1 MTLKKYN
8 KYRMAV
14 VMFLAFGVSLSV
26 SSGNYLI
33 PLVAMIL
40 SWLILYNLRQQVDGV
55 IADECDYALAGKA
68 ARYTITIVSVF
79 LALAFFVLMQF
90 AGSNHEFYNFAMI
103 TSYFVC
109 GIMLLNSAIF
119 YYLKLKMKT
128 EKHSFKSWIKT
139 FGIYFIIAGIFA
151 AIFAAGSLRL
161 ISGEDSWLCTNGQ
174 WVKHGQ
180 PAAPQPTEIC
190 PLENYAK

>member
-14 VMFLAFGVSLSV
+14 VMLLAFGISISV
-26 SSGNYLI
+26 STGNYLLPI
-33 PLVAMIL
+33 VAMVL
-40 SWLILYNLRQQVDGV
+40 GWLILYNLRQQVDGV
-55 IADECDYALAGKA
+55 IADECDYALAGKS
-68 ARYTITIVSVF
+68 ARYTITAVSVL
-79 LALAFFVLMQF
+79 LALGCFVLMNF
-90 AGSNHEFYNFAMI
+90 AKGNHELYNLAMI
-103 TSYFVC
+103 SSYLVC

-128 EKHSFKSWIKT
+128 EKRSFKSWIKT

-151 AIFAAGSLRL
+151 AIFTIGSLRL
-161 ISGEDSWLCTNGQ
+161 ISGEDDWICDNGQ

-180 PAAPQPTEIC
+180 PSAPQPTETC
-190 PLENYAK
+190 PTNYAK